1 MSIVLGLSAVI
12 CGTYFATK
20 LHTVNIEFRTRLDED
35 ETRLSAG
42 ILDNV
47 KDSGEFNYKASVL
60 FLNTDKSIAKIEKSN
75 PYVKVTQVLR
85 KFPNKLYVYIAERIP
100 KYRIVDVQNDDVWVI
115 LDDEFKVLEK
125 ISNADL
131 QTQELDKST
140 VEIKYISQKIEVGD
154 FLSKPVELDR
164 LNSILSGVYGRT
176 KDYFAVRNIDYS
188 NEENTFYV
196 TMRSS
201 VEREDGTIS
210 YEGGCV
216 IQIEGLENLKDRALM
231 ATSVYVGDDIG
242 DGNQM
247 SNRDLSQKIVIIPG
261 NDGCIVRNQG

>member
-1 MSIVLGLSAVI
+1 M
-12 CGTYFATK
+12 
-20 LHTVNIEFRTRLDED
+20 
-35 ETRLSAG
+35 
-42 ILDNV
+42 
-47 KDSGEFNYKASVL
+47 
-60 FLNTDKSIAKIEKSN
+60 
-75 PYVKVTQVLR
+75 KVTQVVR

-100 KYRIVDVQNDDVWVI
+100 KYRIVDSQNDDAWVI

-125 ISNADL
+125 ISNTDL
-131 QTQELDKST
+131 QAQELDKNT
-140 VEIKYISQKIEVGD
+140 VEIKYISQKLEVGD

-188 NEENTFYV
+188 SDENTFYV

-247 SNRDLSQKIVIIPG
+247 SNRDLSQKVVIIPG
-261 NDGCIVRNQG
+261 EDGCIVRNQG